1 MLFRLLK
8 VYVPRSTC
16 KNTKKQWVHTN
27 NSVFLLKNKQNKYM
41 KALPHLQHG
50 SNFHIINEQV

>member
-1 MLFRLLK
+1 MFHVRHAK
-8 VYVPRSTC
+8 IR
-16 KNTKKQWVHTN
+16 KKQWVDTN
-27 NSVFLLKNKQNKYM
+27 NSIFLLKNKQNKYM